1 MEWYENAYDSTT
13 DPVVDAYTQIQE
25 LTEELFR
32 LKEELQ
38 AKTEFAEFA
47 YFRVSLLICLPL
59 LPYNRRASAL
69 FEKLRKERDFHKM
82 HHRRVVEEKNKLV
95 RDLKRLLKHT
105 AKYVFPLIAF
115 FILY

>member
-47 YFRVSLLICLPL
+47 YSHISL
-59 LPYNRRASAL
+59 
-69 FEKLRKERDFHKM
+69 
-82 HHRRVVEEKNKLV
+82 
-95 RDLKRLLKHT
+95 
-105 AKYVFPLIAF
+105 
-115 FILY
+115 